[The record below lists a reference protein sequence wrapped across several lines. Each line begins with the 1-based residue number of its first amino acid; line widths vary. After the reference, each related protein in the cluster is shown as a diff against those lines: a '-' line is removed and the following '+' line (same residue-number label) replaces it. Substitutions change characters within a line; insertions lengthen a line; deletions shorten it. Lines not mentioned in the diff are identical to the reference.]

1 MNLILIGCEYSGTT
15 TLGVAI
21 EAWAR
26 EAMGIHLHLH
36 DHWKLPR
43 CSGHPPFETITNLTE
58 EEQQQV
64 LGLTPKV
71 KELYTRYTLY
81 YHTPSSVTPSGPGGI
96 MAGYYIDELVYAP
109 RYFGYGGP
117 GEPGDRRVEAQSV
130 EERILEFVPHTV
142 LVFLTA
148 PRDVIVQRMREHPHP
163 SSTLREQ
170 DILDLQQRYEE
181 EFIRSKIRNKL
192 RFDTGTATVEETVA
206 QFAHEI
212 EPYLTEGDRLRML
225 TKTL

>member
-26 EAMGIHLHLH
+26 VAMGIHLHLH

-81 YHTPSSVTPSGPGGI
+81 YHTPSSVPPSGP
-96 MAGYYIDELVYAP
+96 VY
-109 RYFGYGGP
+109 RP
-117 GEPGDRRVEAQSV
+117 G
-130 EERILEFVPHTV
+130 T
-142 LVFLTA
+142 
-148 PRDVIVQRMREHPHP
+148 
-163 SSTLREQ
+163 
-170 DILDLQQRYEE
+170 
-181 EFIRSKIRNKL
+181 
-192 RFDTGTATVEETVA
+192 
-206 QFAHEI
+206 
-212 EPYLTEGDRLRML
+212 
-225 TKTL
+225 